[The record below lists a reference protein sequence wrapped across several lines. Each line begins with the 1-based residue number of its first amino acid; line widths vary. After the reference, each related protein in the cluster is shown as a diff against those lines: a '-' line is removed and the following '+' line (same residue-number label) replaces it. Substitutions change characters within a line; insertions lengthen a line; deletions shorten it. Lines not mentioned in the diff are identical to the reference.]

1 MSSTFFRA
9 ALPYRITQDVPLFQQ
24 KGVLGQDSWEQHR
37 ELNKAL
43 ATKVT
48 REPASQELATYG
60 FCDPFPVRHKTLAEI
75 NEDPEFD
82 ADGDSEVPT
91 LVRPLAN
98 GRFLMMA
105 ARYAYR
111 NLPGAVVKHAVGEKV
126 NEIEQAQARKVYRKE
141 RDQIKDEIVQQFLPR
156 AFVQYKITRALV
168 DTESGLIWIDSAS
181 AKTAEN
187 FLSTLREAL
196 GSLPVRPLTVK
207 LAPSA
212 SFTQWI
218 KDERAPANFHLLD
231 SALFEDTCKEG
242 GKVGAMR
249 QDLTSEQFQL
259 IVGSGMIATKIAV
272 AWEDKIGFVL
282 NDKMQF
288 TKIAFDD
295 MLKEQAQADS
305 GEDVISYCQTSYL
318 LMGHTL
324 REMLEELLP
333 HLGGEDIPQGI

>member
-1 MSSTFFRA
+1 MANQFFRA
-9 ALPYRITQDVPLFQQ
+9 ALPYRLTQSVPLFEQ
-24 KGVLGQDSWEQHR
+24 KGPLGQDSWQVHQ

-43 ATKVT
+43 NQKIA
-48 REPASQELATYG
+48 REPATQELATYG
-60 FCDPFPVRHKTLAEI
+60 FCDPFPIQHKNLAEI
-75 NEDPEFD
+75 NEDPSFD
-82 ADGDSEVPT
+82 ADGRNDLPT
-91 LVRPLAN
+91 LVRPIAN
-98 GRFLMMA
+98 GKFLMLA

-111 NLPGAVVKHAVGEKV
+111 NLPGAVVKHAVQEKV
-126 NEIEQAQARKVYRKE
+126 SEIEQSQLRKVYRKE
-141 RDQIKDEIVQQFLPR
+141 RDQIKDEVVQAFLPR
-156 AFVQYKITRALV
+156 AFIQYRVTRALV
-168 DTESGLIWIDSAS
+168 DTESGLIWVDSAS
-181 AKTAEN
+181 PRRAED

-196 GSLPVRPLTVK
+196 GSLPLRPLMVK

-218 KDERAPANFHLLD
+218 KDERAPENFHLLD
-231 SALFEDTCKEG
+231 SALFEDTQKEG

-259 IVGSGMIATKIAV
+259 IVGTGMLVTKVAV
-272 AWEDKIGFVL
+272 AWTDKIGFVL

-295 MLKEQAQADS
+295 LLSDQAQADA
-305 GEDVISYCQTSYL
+305 GDDVIGYMTTSYL

-324 REMLEELLP
+324 REMLDELLP